1 VYVPHQPV
9 KNDNIAVNRN
19 VDLIE
24 TLLLCQIFVKI
35 LHVLQ
40 QEIPIALEILSD
52 LLVLIAHV
60 NQNLVLAVAGDDGPG
75 RARVY
80 LGGVLGC
87 LLVFLTDHVGEEGC
101 WVQV

>member
-1 VYVPHQPV
+1 M
-9 KNDNIAVNRN
+9 
-19 VDLIE
+19 
-24 TLLLCQIFVKI
+24 
-35 LHVLQ
+35 
-40 QEIPIALEILSD
+40 
-52 LLVLIAHV
+52 

-75 RARVY
+75 RASVY